1 MDIGIPIMTTRKVKY
16 IIRLLNLK
24 KIVNKI

>member
-1 MDIGIPIMTTRKVKY
+1 MNIGVPAITSRKVKY

-24 KIVNKI
+24 KIVKKI

>member
-1 MDIGIPIMTTRKVKY
+1 MDIGLPVMTTRKVKY